1 MRGPDC
7 DLGNLQ
13 LVKQMLIALA
23 ILVIAAAKKLVCA

>member
-1 MRGPDC
+1 
-7 DLGNLQ
+7 LQ